1 MAACNN
7 HTGREQRRLVKFAR
21 RELTSACEQSGKHS
35 LHIKSAH
42 WKRSAYQSCNQAR
55 SEEVERQA
63 DLAVHLARHSTLLEA
78 VRAGGAHCTV
88 DRTLLR
94 DVLTSPTSGSP
105 YPRFCLCAF
114 GGPYIYHLYRTGG
127 VGAHT
132 HSRTTTHPPTLCTD
146 FLSFWRRIWTCR
158 LPSGCRELSYTHCT
172 CSNLGA

>member
-21 RELTSACEQSGKHS
+21 RELTSACEQSGKHI

-55 SEEVERQA
+55 FEEVEHQA

-114 GGPYIYHLYRTGG
+114 GGPYIYHLNRGCRG
-127 VGAHT
+127 PHALT
-132 HSRTTTHPPTLCTD
+132 HDNTHPPTLCTD

-158 LPSGCRELSYTHCT
+158 LPSGCRDLSYTH
-172 CSNLGA
+172 